1 MEKPL
6 AILFVDI
13 ADSTQLYERMG
24 NVEAAA
30 LARKMLRHL
39 RLVIESGGGQV
50 VKTLGDG
57 LLAAFPAAEEA
68 GWAAITMIES
78 QSLFRLRL
86 RVGLHYGPVV
96 QRPEDLYGDACNVC
110 ARVETLARPGEI
122 LATDDFVR
130 LVSERLRRRTKPLN
144 NVAVKGKSAPLRIH
158 EVCTK
163 DVADEPTDSAT
174 VVMAL
179 PGTGAPP
186 LNRLTLHLTYKGASR
201 SLDMERQRLTV
212 GRDEASG
219 LRVLSRRTSRQHAV
233 IDFSR
238 ESFILTDH
246 STNGT
251 FVCSGHSLPVV
262 LKRDSTKLVGSGLI
276 GFGAE
281 PEDAEQDHV
290 CTFRCE
296 LA

>member
-30 LARKMLRHL
+30 LTQKMLRHL
-39 RLVIESGGGQV
+39 RLVIERNHGQV
-50 VKTLGDG
+50 IKMLGDG
-57 LLAAFPAAEEA
+57 LLGAFPTAEEA
-68 GWAAITMIES
+68 GWAAITMVDS
-78 QSLFRLRL
+78 QAVFRLQL
-86 RVGLHYGPVV
+86 RVGLHFGPVV
-96 QRPEDLYGDACNVC
+96 QRIEDLYGDACNVC
-110 ARVETLARPGEI
+110 ARVEALAKPGEI
-122 LATDDFVR
+122 LATEDFV
-130 LVSERLRRRTKPLN
+130 LLLSETLRRRTKPLN
-144 NVAVKGKSAPLRIH
+144 NITVKGKLAPLRIH
-158 EVCTK
+158 QLRTTE
-163 DVADEPTDSAT
+163 VADEPVDTMT
-174 VVMAL
+174 VAAVPVPDLLARS
-179 PGTGAPP
+179 
-186 LNRLTLHLTYKGASR
+186 RLTLHLAYKGTLR
-201 SLDMERQRLTV
+201 TLDAAQQRLSV
-212 GRDEASG
+212 GREESSA
-219 LRVLSRRTSRQHAV
+219 LRILSRRTSRQHAV

-251 FVCSGHSLPVV
+251 FIRSGRSLPVA
-262 LKRDSTKLVGSGLI
+262 LKRDSTKLVGIGLI

-290 CTFRCE
+290 AAFRCE